1 MICIA
6 STNRYIRIRWY
17 QFASTN
23 CIIPIRII
31 ATFRHGVGID
41 AMVSKSKK
49 NTIVKNKRTP
59 PPKHTEDDP
68 RARRCV
74 SQRAPSREKTCP
86 MRLLVYLSN
95 QNEWYLQTNSCLQH
109 KFHPKLDNSA
119 MVLSQKDM
127 SEQEQSL
134 VNVLY
139 DYNVPPSTISRVLS
153 SLSDEDK
160 GSFNPRFLFNF
171 NEKSRNLIDVA
182 NGILPTCS
190 DAEKTLK
197 KLEL

>member
-1 MICIA
+1 
-6 STNRYIRIRWY
+6 
-17 QFASTN
+17 
-23 CIIPIRII
+23 
-31 ATFRHGVGID
+31 
-41 AMVSKSKK
+41 MVSKSKK
-49 NTIVKNKRTP
+49 NTIIKNKRTP
-59 PPKHTEDDP
+59 PKKNTNDDP

-109 KFHPKLDNSA
+109 KFHPKLDDSA
-119 MVLSQKDM
+119 MTLSQKDM
-127 SEQEQSL
+127 SEQQQCL

-139 DYNVPPSTISRVLS
+139 DHNVPPSTISKVLS
-153 SLSDEDK
+153 SLSDDDK
-160 GSFNPRFLFNF
+160 GTFNPRFLFNF

>member
-1 MICIA
+1 MCFSILIFCIA
-6 STNRYIRIRWY
+6 STNRYIPIRWY

-31 ATFRHGVGID
+31 ATFRHGVGVD

-49 NTIVKNKRTP
+49 NTMVKNKRTP
-59 PPKHTEDDP
+59 PQKHAEDDP

-119 MVLSQKDM
+119 MVLSQK
-127 SEQEQSL
+127 E
-134 VNVLY
+134 NV
-139 DYNVPPSTISRVLS
+139 
-153 SLSDEDK
+153 
-160 GSFNPRFLFNF
+160 
-171 NEKSRNLIDVA
+171 
-182 NGILPTCS
+182 
-190 DAEKTLK
+190 
-197 KLEL
+197 

>member
-1 MICIA
+1 MI
-6 STNRYIRIRWY
+6 
-17 QFASTN
+17 
-23 CIIPIRII
+23 
-31 ATFRHGVGID
+31 
-41 AMVSKSKK
+41 SKSKK
-49 NTIVKNKRTP
+49 NTIIKNKRTL
-59 PPKHTEDDP
+59 PKKNTNDDP

-74 SQRAPSREKTCP
+74 SQRAPSRDNTCP

-95 QNEWYLQTNSCLQH
+95 QNKWYLQTNSCLQH